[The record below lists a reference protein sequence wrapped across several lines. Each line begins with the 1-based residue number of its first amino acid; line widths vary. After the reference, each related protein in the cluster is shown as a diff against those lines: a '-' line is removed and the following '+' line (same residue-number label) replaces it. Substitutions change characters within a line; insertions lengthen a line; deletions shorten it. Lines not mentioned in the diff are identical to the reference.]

1 MTNGSGRGSPP
12 WLPELRRSRYGCE
25 AGDGYSLA
33 LGAMQAGDHAPEALR
48 KALSLS
54 DAYQVQL
61 GILDRLLASG
71 EELSGW
77 KIGGTSDA
85 ARQMLKLS
93 EPVRGYLLA
102 KNQYASGHTFEHAA
116 IGKPVIESE
125 LCITIGTDLKGPGVT
140 RAQVLDA
147 VTAISPAFEVVQMR
161 SDMASDLP
169 LGVADDVAQWG
180 VVLGEALSPYP
191 RDLDLGGISIQGA
204 GGDSG
209 AGAMNAV
216 NGHQPGFRG
225 GLRCAAIWREMQKNG
240 EVVQQAIGREVI
252 DDQLDALAWLA
263 NRLAEHGRALEAG
276 QCVMTGSCTRPTPIA
291 RGDTWQTTFSSVG
304 TVTATFE

>member
-1 MTNGSGRGSPP
+1 MDVKQATDIL
-12 WLPELRRSRYGCE
+12 WQ
-25 AGDGYSLA
+25 
-33 LGAMQAGDHAPEALR
+33 AMQAGDHAPEALR

-147 VTAISPAFEVVQMR
+147 VAAISPAFEVVQMR

-191 RDLDLGGISIQGA
+191 RELDLGGISI
-204 GGDSG
+204 
-209 AGAMNAV
+209 
-216 NGHQPGFRG
+216 
-225 GLRCAAIWREMQKNG
+225 EMQKNG

-276 QCVMTGSCTRPTPIA
+276 QRVMTGSCTRPTPIA